1 MRKYRIEGCERVRRK
16 AVYVNDRLIGEAWTW
31 AEVYAL
37 IRACGIVFLGRPAAA
52 EGPSGF
58 YISGALRRSRPTVQ
72 EGMRGKNQ
80 ST

>member
-1 MRKYRIEGCERVRRK
+1 MRRK

-37 IRACGIVFLGRPAAA
+37 IRAGGIVFLDRPGAA

-58 YISGALRRSRPTVQ
+58 YISGTLKRSGLAVWDA
-72 EGMRGKNQ
+72 MRKKSN
-80 ST
+80 